1 MLVLYQQS
9 CSRRE
14 RSHWVCKCLVH
25 RHHRLS
31 QLATGLQDLGTTKLM
46 VTTWMEVSMHLDSR
60 WLKDNLLRYCVGG
73 ACLMMLHEKCHGN
86 RIYSKWG
93 IHWSL
98 EFKTVPVIRN
108 HLAKNV
114 NSSKADDVW
123 YSLLVWPWDDDS
135 SSHSFTWVERKQV
148 LLTEPNKITT
158 EHLQTVYSPTSPT

>member
-9 CSRRE
+9 CSRQE
-14 RSHWVCKCLVH
+14 RSHWVCKYLVH

-86 RIYSKWG
+86 CIYSKWG
-93 IHWSL
+93 IEACDSL
-98 EFKTVPVIRN
+98 RMGLFGC
-108 HLAKNV
+108 L
-114 NSSKADDVW
+114 
-123 YSLLVWPWDDDS
+123 
-135 SSHSFTWVERKQV
+135 FTWLPAALGAGWDRKEKWETKV
-148 LLTEPNKITT
+148 SPGFPFLLSCFPGSCFASE
-158 EHLQTVYSPTSPT
+158 L